1 MKKLVFYRCSHCG
14 NIAIKL
20 VDKRVPMMC
29 CGEMMQELKPNTT
42 DAAVEKHV
50 PVVEVVDGVV
60 RVTVGS
66 VVHPMTEEHL
76 IERIVVETTQGYFV
90 RNLVHTDTP
99 TATYTLA
106 ENEELV
112 AVYEYCNLHGLWA
125 YEAK

>member
-29 CGEMMQELKPNTT
+29 CGEVMQELTPNTT

-50 PVVEVVDGVV
+50 PVVDIVDGVV
-60 RVTVGS
+60 NVSVGS
-66 VVHPMTEEHL
+66 VAHPMIEEHL
-76 IERIVVETTQGYFV
+76 ITNIVIETNLGYHV

-99 TATYTLA
+99 TATYTL
-106 ENEELV
+106 NSGEEVV
-112 AVYEYCNLHGLWA
+112 AVYEYCNLHGLWVNNL
-125 YEAK
+125 

>member
-1 MKKLVFYRCSHCG
+1 MKKLVFYKCNHCG

-29 CGEMMQELKPNTT
+29 CGEIMQELIPNTT

-50 PVVEVVDGVV
+50 PVVSIDGGVV
-60 RVTVGS
+60 SVTVGS

-76 IERIVVETTQGYFV
+76 IERIVVETTLGYYV
-90 RNLVHTDTP
+90 RNLEHTDTP
-99 TATYTLA
+99 TATYTLN
-106 ENEELV
+106 ENEELL

-125 YEAK
+125 YNV